1 MLYILNVLDKIKCRM
16 CIVSM
21 LIGLTLTALVT
32 LQLYKYNQAIRLNFF
47 NEIATERHQEFIE
60 LTQRHERF
68 LSSINAMLQTQHDN
82 NGNLLHLI
90 EITHTYVTT
99 RNIITEFPGLFSMG
113 LTYRVAA
120 DQLSETINLLQTKYP
135 DFTYFGLPQDKR
147 DANQEHWLV
156 VYSQAIDDKSAV
168 GFDSS
173 TDPLTYRT
181 ILKAVSSSNIQ
192 SSPPLKLVEGNDIRS
207 LSSISY
213 LKLNLADDV
222 VAYASLSLPQLL
234 HALDI
239 TTRANHSPKFINTSF
254 LSNDGSCQ
262 FSFTA
267 GVGEVECN
275 TQDINFIKPWHNYNI
290 ILQPSPQFEKLVP
303 YQVVWPYPLFG
314 LLVTFLV
321 SFIIRIQ
328 TTRSFNLSAEVALRT
343 QQLVE
348 EKRKVED
355 AMHATQRF
363 IANMSHELRTPLNGI
378 MGINQILKSKIT
390 DKEITN
396 FVDISQESANHLL
409 LMVNDVLDIS
419 KLENDSL
426 DIVTKSFNLYTMIE
440 TIQQTL
446 TIGCNGKPI
455 RPIFY
460 VPTDLPKTVLGDQK
474 RIKQIL
480 LNLASNA
487 LKFTDNG
494 TIRFTVDSIQ
504 HTSDKV
510 QLIFAISDTGIGIP
524 KDRIANI
531 FDRFMQVDVSN
542 TRRHGGSGLG
552 LAISQKLAHQMNG
565 NITFESELGKGST
578 FTLTIDLAV
587 QQSLNSLEPN
597 AQAFS
602 FEALAGLHIVV
613 VDDVPTNTQ
622 ITQILLENV
631 GASVTVFN
639 NSPAALDYCIQN
651 KQHIDVLLC
660 DIQMPE
666 LSGLNVSRRLRDGG
680 FNKLIIG
687 LSGNAFQSDIE
698 EARLAGMDDYLAK
711 PLDLAKCISCIEN
724 LCKTETKQKRLDQV
738 LPG

>member
-1 MLYILNVLDKIKCRM
+1 
-16 CIVSM
+16 M
-21 LIGLTLTALVT
+21 LIGLTLTTLAT
-32 LQLYKYNQAIRLNFF
+32 LQLHKHNKNIRLNFF
-47 NEIATERHQEFIE
+47 NEMALERYQEFIA

-68 LSSINAMLQTQHDN
+68 LVSINAMLQTHNDIDN
-82 NGNLLHLI
+82 NLLRLI
-90 EITHTYVTT
+90 ETTHSYVTK
-99 RNIITEFPGLFSMG
+99 RNIMTEFPGIFSMG

-120 DQLSETINLLQTKYP
+120 DQLSDTIRLLQTKNP
-135 DFTYFGLPQDKR
+135 DFTYFSLPQDTR
-147 DANQEHWLV
+147 DANQDHWLV
-156 VYSQAIDDKSAV
+156 VYNQAIDDKSAI

-173 TDPLTYRT
+173 SDPFTYPT
-181 ILKAVSSSNIQ
+181 ILKAISSSNIH
-192 SSPPLKLVEGNDIRS
+192 STPPLKLVEGNDTRS
-207 LSSISY
+207 LSSIIY
-213 LKLNLADDV
+213 NKLNLGNKA
-222 VAYASLSLPQLL
+222 VAYASIFLPHLLLSL
-234 HALDI
+234 DR
-239 TTRANHSPKFINTSF
+239 TTLTSHSHKFINTTF
-254 LSNDGSCQ
+254 IDGDSCE
-262 FSFTA
+262 FSYTA

-275 TQDINFIKPWHNYNI
+275 TQDINLSKPWHNYDI
-290 ILQPSPQFEKLVP
+290 IFQPSPQFEMIIP
-303 YQVVWPYPLFG
+303 YNVIWPFPILGFFIS
-314 LLVTFLV
+314 FLV
-321 SFIIRIQ
+321 SVIIRIL
-328 TTRSFNLSAEVALRT
+328 TARSSNLTKEVAIRT
-343 QQLVE
+343 QQLND
-348 EKRKVED
+348 EKRNVEN

-390 DKEITN
+390 DKEIIN

-426 DIVTKSFNLYTMIE
+426 DIIAKPFNFYTMIE

-446 TIGCNGKPI
+446 TIGCNDKPI
-455 RPIFY
+455 RPVFY
-460 VPTDLPKTVLGDQK
+460 VPTDLPESVLGDQK

-524 KDRIANI
+524 KDKIANI
-531 FDRFMQVDVSN
+531 FDRFMQVDVSS

-552 LAISQKLAHQMNG
+552 LAISQKLAQQMNG
-565 NITFESELGKGST
+565 NITIESELGKGST

-587 QQSLNSLEPN
+587 QQSPNSLEPKTQTFN
-597 AQAFS
+597 

-622 ITQILLENV
+622 ITKILLENV
-631 GASVTVFN
+631 GASVTVFI

-666 LSGLNVSRRLRDGG
+666 LSGLEVTRRLRDCG

-687 LSGNAFQSDIE
+687 LSGNAYETDIDA
-698 EARLAGMDDYLAK
+698 ARLAGMNDYLSK
-711 PLDLAKCISCIEN
+711 PIDLAKCISCIEN
-724 LCKTETKQKRLDQV
+724 LCKTETKQKRLYQV
-738 LPG
+738 LAG